1 MFISTFKKY
10 DLGCKRKMKIS
21 LKAKNP
27 FGGDIELA
35 SWKNLAGLGL
45 FATMMGVIVVVAVG
59 VKNRAEKLA
68 NPIDE
73 LWREVKGAV
82 R

>member
-1 MFISTFKKY
+1 
-10 DLGCKRKMKIS
+10 MKIS

-35 SWKNLAGLGL
+35 SWKNIAGLGL
-45 FATMMGVIVVVAVG
+45 FAGMMGVIVVVAVG
-59 VKNRAEKLA
+59 VKNRAEKMK
-68 NPIDE
+68 NPIDMM
-73 LWREVKGAV
+73 WDTVKGVV

>member
-10 DLGCKRKMKIS
+10 VRGCKRKMKIS

-35 SWKNLAGLGL
+35 SWKTIAGLGL
-45 FATMMGVIVVVAVG
+45 FAGMMGVIVVVASG
-59 VKNRAEKLA
+59 VKKRAEKIG

-73 LWREVKGAV
+73 LWSTVKNVV

>member
-1 MFISTFKKY
+1 
-10 DLGCKRKMKIS
+10 MKIS

-35 SWKNLAGLGL
+35 SWKTVRGLGL
-45 FATMMGVIVVVAVG
+45 VAGMMGVITVVGVG
-59 VKNRAEKLA
+59 VKKRAEKIG
-68 NPIDE
+68 NPIDDM
-73 LWREVKGAV
+73 WNTVKGVV